1 MQKKY
6 SPLPT
11 TEKTADILQWI
22 EEHKGK
28 EPTVLDL
35 TGQNA
40 FAESLIVVSATS
52 VRHAQSLAEGVA
64 ELCRERNYEFLRM
77 EGKQTGQWILL
88 DLNDVVVNI
97 FQEAVRDLYKLESLW
112 SAARTAAT
120 PTN

>member
-11 TEKTADILQWI
+11 VEKSADILKWL

-35 TGQNA
+35 TGHNA
-40 FAESLIVVSATS
+40 FTESLIVVSATS
-52 VRHAQSLAEGVA
+52 VRHAQSLAEGVG

-77 EGKQTGQWILL
+77 EGKETGQWILL

-112 SAARTAAT
+112 NAARPAET
-120 PTN
+120 PAN

>member
-6 SPLPT
+6 SSLPT
-11 TEKTADILQWI
+11 AEKSADILQWL
-22 EEHKGK
+22 EEHKAK
-28 EPTVLDL
+28 ESSVLDL
-35 TGQNA
+35 SGQHA
-40 FAESLIVVSATS
+40 FTESIIIVSATS
-52 VRHAQSLAEGVA
+52 VRHAQSLADGVA

-97 FQEAVRDLYKLESLW
+97 FQEAVRDLYRLESLW
-112 SAARTAAT
+112 NTAHPAA